1 MTIVIANACS
11 GATCAVDTA
20 IGRSAV
26 GLFVPYNAMVSDF
39 AGYGRFTLAD
49 EFGNYAEAICVLKS
63 DNDILSVIYV
73 HVL

>member
-20 IGRSAV
+20 IGRSTV
-26 GLFVPYNAMVSDF
+26 GLFVPHDAMVSDF
-39 AGYGRFTLAD
+39 TGDGCFTLAD
-49 EFGNYAEAICVLKS
+49 ALGNYAEAICVLKS
-63 DNDILSVIYV
+63 GNDILSVIYV